1 MYCVE
6 ESTCDNVGTF
16 RRPPQSFGAPTV
28 IWRPENYAPLP
39 SSLRRSS
46 PDLHELYK
54 HSQPS
59 RGGCHICE
67 LQDQPLTFSDG
78 LVLLASP
85 QQGLNRVNNRVN
97 RSQQGLQRALDQFSA
112 ACDQVRMKIS
122 TKTTEVLRLCT
133 NQRQYMLQASG
144 IHCSRWRNSST

>member
-1 MYCVE
+1 MLGLFGVPAVIRCSHSDLTPGE
-6 ESTCDNVGTF
+6 LC
-16 RRPPQSFGAPTV
+16 PPCP
-28 IWRPENYAPLP
+28 P
-39 SSLRRSS
+39 SLRRSS

-97 RSQQGLQRALDQFSA
+97 RSQQGLQHALDQFSA